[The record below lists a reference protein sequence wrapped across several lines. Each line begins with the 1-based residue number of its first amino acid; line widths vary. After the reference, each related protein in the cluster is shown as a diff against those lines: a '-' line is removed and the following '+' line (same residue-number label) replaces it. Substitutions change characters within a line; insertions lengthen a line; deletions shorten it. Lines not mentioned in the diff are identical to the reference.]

1 MKPHPSLNDLRVIGP
16 FSGLGYKTS
25 MNRRTFGA
33 LALTGLG
40 MAALPRSLARATA
53 IDSSMLPPPNAT
65 LMPVA
70 PKGPGK
76 IALLEQAKAALDRHR
91 AVIPYRDRVAI
102 ADFGIA
108 SRNLRFHI
116 VDLISGQTNSYLVA
130 HGKGS
135 DPEHSG
141 WLKRF
146 SNDPGSLATSDGAY
160 LTGQIYEGIHGA
172 SMRLIGLD
180 ADNSNAEPRAIV
192 VHGADYV
199 SEDHIATWGKVGR
212 SEGCFA
218 VARHMVPQVLGML
231 GPNRLLFA
239 GKA

>member
-1 MKPHPSLNDLRVIGP
+1 MKPHPSCSDVRVIGR
-16 FSGLGYKTS
+16 FSGLGYKQ
-25 MNRRTFGA
+25 MMDRRTFA
-33 LALTGLG
+33 TLALTGLG
-40 MAALPRSLARATA
+40 VAALPRSVARATA
-53 IDSSMLPPPNAT
+53 IDASMLPPPTAR
-65 LMPVA
+65 LFPVA
-70 PKGPGK
+70 PKGLGK
-76 IALLEQAKAALDRHR
+76 IALLDQAKAALDRHK
-91 AVIPYRDRVAI
+91 AMIPLRDRVAI
-102 ADFGIA
+102 ADFGTA

-141 WLKRF
+141 WLQRF

-160 LTGQIYEGIHGA
+160 LTSQIYEGIHGA
-172 SMRLIGLD
+172 SMRLLGLD

-231 GPNRLLFA
+231 GPSRLLFA
-239 GKA
+239 GKI

>member
-1 MKPHPSLNDLRVIGP
+1 
-16 FSGLGYKTS
+16 
-25 MNRRTFGA
+25 MNRRDFTT
-33 LALTGLG
+33 LALTGVG
-40 MAALPRSLARATA
+40 IAALPRSLARATA
-53 IDSSMLPPPNAT
+53 IDASMLPPPLAT
-65 LMPVA
+65 LTPVA
-70 PKGPGK
+70 PMGTEK
-76 IALLEQAKAALDRHR
+76 IALLNRAKAALDRHK
-91 AVIPYRDRVAI
+91 AIIPLRDRVAI
-102 ADFGIA
+102 ADFGVA

-141 WLKRF
+141 WLQRF
-146 SNDPGSLATSDGAY
+146 SNEPGSLATSDGAY
-160 LTGQIYEGIHGA
+160 LTSQIYDGIHGA

-192 VHGADYV
+192 IHGADYV

-239 GKA
+239 GKL